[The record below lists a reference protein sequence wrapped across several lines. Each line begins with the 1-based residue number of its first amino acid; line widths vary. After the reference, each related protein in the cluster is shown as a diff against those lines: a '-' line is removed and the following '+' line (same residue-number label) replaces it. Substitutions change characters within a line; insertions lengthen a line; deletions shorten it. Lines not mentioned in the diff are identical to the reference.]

1 MNIIIGS
8 DHAGFKLKDACK
20 IFLEE
25 STEHQIKDVGVFS
38 KESSD
43 YPKIAHE
50 VAQAVS
56 RGEYERGILIC
67 GSGIGMSMVANRY
80 RGVRA
85 ALCHNI
91 YAAKMGREHNNANIL
106 TMGER
111 VTGVGLSLEI
121 LRLFLETPFEG
132 GRHEARVSLF
142 DC

>member
-1 MNIIIGS
+1 
-8 DHAGFKLKDACK
+8 
-20 IFLEE
+20 
-25 STEHQIKDVGVFS
+25 
-38 KESSD
+38 
-43 YPKIAHE
+43 
-50 VAQAVS
+50 
-56 RGEYERGILIC
+56 
-67 GSGIGMSMVANRY
+67 MSMVANRY

-132 GRHEARVSLF
+132 GRHEERVALF